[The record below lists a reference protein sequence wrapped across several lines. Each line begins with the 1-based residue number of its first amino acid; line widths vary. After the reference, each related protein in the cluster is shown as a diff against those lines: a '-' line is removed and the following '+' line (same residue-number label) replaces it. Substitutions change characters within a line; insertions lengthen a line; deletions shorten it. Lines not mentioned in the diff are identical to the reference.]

1 MWEFS
6 EGERT
11 KGIQGSD
18 EWSWKNTGGGR
29 VDGRVGGGG
38 RIDGGC
44 VGGGALLALGED
56 ENRCVVPE
64 AEQKKIQKRILKEG

>member
-6 EGERT
+6 EGEWT

-29 VDGRVGGGG
+29 VDGRVGEGGRVDGGG
-38 RIDGGC
+38 G
-44 VGGGALLALGED
+44 GGGALLALGED